1 MSDVKFPSD
10 WTYKDREFCA
20 RYVNAQLSEYRG
32 RMDSYDR
39 HKQEFIDFMNA
50 HDAALIER
58 LHNSESVYSLMD
70 RAWSLAFPVPPG
82 QMIPGDV
89 GVVVRNEEIGSVLL
103 MMDGLGYE
111 SYETPSIRTIVKLQP
126 IIPDDCNLVWA
137 VTQLDPRHRPFIRQ
151 HSDSDESLWNDG
163 VRAYPATS
171 LIDPEAGMTPQ
182 GGGELIGQAGDHH
195 ERR

>member
-10 WTYKDREFCA
+10 WTKEDRAFCA
-20 RYVNAQLSEYRG
+20 RYVNAKSSEYRNY
-32 RMDSYDR
+32 MDRDDR
-39 HKQEFIDFMNA
+39 YKQEFIDSMNT
-50 HDAALIER
+50 HDVALIER
-58 LHNSESVYSLMD
+58 LNNSESVYSLMD

-89 GVVVRNEEIGSVLL
+89 GVVIRNDEIGSILL

-137 VTQLDPRHRPFIRQ
+137 VTQLDPEHRPFVRQ
-151 HSDSDESLWNDG
+151 HGDSDESLWNDG
-163 VRAYPATS
+163 VQVYPATS
-171 LIDPEAGMTPQ
+171 LIDPEPVMTSQ
-182 GGGELIGQAGDHH
+182 GGEPIGQAGDHH